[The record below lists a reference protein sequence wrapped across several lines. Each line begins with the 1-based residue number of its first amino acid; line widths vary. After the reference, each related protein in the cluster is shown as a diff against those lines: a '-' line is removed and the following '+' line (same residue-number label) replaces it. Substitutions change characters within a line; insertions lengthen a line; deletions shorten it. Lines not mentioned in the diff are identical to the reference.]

1 MKNKEQ
7 IMHDLEYI
15 SGGFSVIKALC
26 KTKDTSINA
35 AYYDLFDDWHDTLFE
50 VMDLIEE
57 EEENAQ
63 NTR

>member
-7 IMHDLEYI
+7 IMRNLEYI

-26 KTKDTSINA
+26 KAEDTSINV
-35 AYYDLFDDWHDTLFE
+35 AYYNLFDGWHDTLFE

-63 NTR
+63 NT